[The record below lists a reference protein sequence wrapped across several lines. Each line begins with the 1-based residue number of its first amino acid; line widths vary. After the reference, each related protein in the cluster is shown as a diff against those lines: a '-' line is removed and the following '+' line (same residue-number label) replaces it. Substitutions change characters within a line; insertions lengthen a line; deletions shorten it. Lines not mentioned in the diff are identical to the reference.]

1 MTMPLFTCGLRP
13 PRERNASAWSGLV
26 TSSRPPTRPST
37 DPHGRKT
44 KPPPPKTATAAAGG
58 RTLAAGRQRQKEL
71 IIVERPSKDACHA
84 SGSSSSTSPGLYVCA
99 DLLDSLL
106 HEIIVLINSFQDF
119 LAFIG
124 TCCSW
129 RAAVSSFPS
138 MYTLSFPPLHLKPDA
153 PYFHPHSRG
162 IKPLLLSNCKWKL
175 RDPCKKNISLC
186 CSVTQNTPNTMHYL
200 GCSYGYLIFTY
211 EEHCLL
217 VDAYTGAKV
226 KPPKL
231 PCNNDLGYF
240 SGIGVLTAPFSSP
253 NSCLLLFSNASMFEW
268 QVGTNSWSVHP
279 LALDHERVHQIVFF
293 KGQILVI
300 DALMRL
306 HTVQVTPQFSMQE
319 VAIMWNSLQTFPVNP
334 WLVACGDMLLMVELS
349 FRSLSS
355 VNRMFEPN
363 DYSRIFEVF
372 YLDLSVKPAKWV
384 KMEKLQN
391 RALFVSFDKRNPA
404 FACMNPERWGGKS
417 NCIYV
422 ARLFDNP
429 DETWTAVELGQ
440 VVPNHGTVH
449 NMMYGFSFPPDY
461 SQIGNLWLFPSL
473 VYGASQ

>member
-1 MTMPLFTCGLRP
+1 MAGSRSRRRGRRVRP
-13 PRERNASAWSGLV
+13 PQQGAELLPPADSTREV
-26 TSSRPPTRPST
+26 
-37 DPHGRKT
+37 
-44 KPPPPKTATAAAGG
+44 
-58 RTLAAGRQRQKEL
+58 

-84 SGSSSSTSPGLYVCA
+84 SGSSSPTSPGLYVCA

-106 HEIIVLINSFQDF
+106 HEIIVLINSFHDF

-124 TCCSW
+124 TCRSW
-129 RAAVSSFPS
+129 RVAVSSFPS
-138 MYTLSFPPLHLKPDA
+138 VYTFSFPPLHLKPDD
-153 PYFHPHSRG
+153 PYVRPHSRG

-175 RDPCKKNISLC
+175 SDPCKKNLSLR
-186 CSVTQNTPNTMHYL
+186 CSVPQNTPNTMHYL

-211 EEHCLL
+211 ERHCLL

-231 PCNNDLGYF
+231 PCDNRRGCF
-240 SGIGVLTAPFSSP
+240 SGMGVLTAPFSSP
-253 NSCLLLFSNASMFEW
+253 SSRLLLFSRASMFEW

-279 LALDHERVHQIVFF
+279 LALDGEHIHQIVFF

-319 VAIMWNSLQTFPVNP
+319 VAIMWNSLRTLPLNP
-334 WLVACGDMLLMVELS
+334 WLVDCGDMLLMVDFSL
-349 FRSLSS
+349 RSLSS
-355 VNRMFEPN
+355 DNTMFEPK
-363 DYSRIFEVF
+363 DYSRIFKVF
-372 YLDLSVKPAKWV
+372 CLDLSVKPAKWV
-384 KMEKLQN
+384 KMEKLENQ
-391 RALFVSFDKRNPA
+391 ALFVSFDKRNPA
-404 FACMNPERWGGKS
+404 FSCMNPERWGGKS

-422 ARLFDNP
+422 ARLFDDP

-440 VVPNHGTVH
+440 SVPNDSTLH
-449 NMMYGFSFPPDY
+449 NMMYDFSFPPDY
-461 SQIGNLWLFPSL
+461 SQIGSLWLFPSL